1 MHAKKIGL
9 TPYSSLCHP
18 FGVYSFVHRDY
29 LQLKNKKKHN
39 NLLPAAFFLLPLQH
53 EKSRGTSIG
62 AWSEAYGSEDT
73 GVGEGGRTA
82 GDVHVERYGEADAAH
97 GQVEHIPCVEA
108 VCRTSSA
115 A

>member
-53 EKSRGTSIG
+53 EKGRGISIG
-62 AWSEAYGSEDT
+62 ARSEAYGSENT

-82 GDVHVERYGEADAAH
+82 GDVHVERHGEADATY
-97 GQVEHIPCVEA
+97 GQVEHLPCLA
-108 VCRTSSA
+108 ALRRAASA